1 MAKRLTEK
9 EIEEE
14 INRLSSSEAV
24 KLARKEQRIRYK
36 KRQYL
41 YTLRNLEKRGF
52 ELMELGVT
60 LEELDLIEKEMEAAS
75 DKVH

>member
-14 INRLSSSEAV
+14 INKLSSSEAV

-36 KRQYL
+36 NRQYL

-52 ELMELGVT
+52 ELMEQGVT
-60 LEELDLIEKEMEAAS
+60 FEDLDLIEKEMEATS